1 MTNSG
6 NSGDSTGTGA
16 GLHEVGAQRFD
27 VPKWE
32 CYALLRHEGVG
43 RLCIIDH
50 GCPIAFPINYRMDGD
65 DDEIRVVVRTAP
77 GTLIGEYEGPASL
90 EVDQIDLP
98 AGTAWSVIVRG
109 ATQHVVGTHTLP
121 DPHPLVSDAR
131 ERWVQLR
138 PTMISGRRFTVRPSA
153 DGFPVEWSLVTG

>member
-6 NSGDSTGTGA
+6 YTDGTGGA
-16 GLHEVGAQRFD
+16 RHDTGAQRFE
-27 VPKWE
+27 VPRWE

-50 GCPIAFPINYRMDGD
+50 GCPVAFPVNYRMEGD
-65 DDEIRVVVRTAP
+65 DAEIRAVVRTAP
-77 GTLIGEYEGPASL
+77 GTLMGEYEGPASL
-90 EVDQIDLP
+90 EVDHIDLA

-109 ATQHVVGTHTLP
+109 TAQHVIGTHTLP
-121 DPHPLVSDAR
+121 DPHPLVADGR
-131 ERWVQLR
+131 DRWIQLR
-138 PTMISGRRFTVRPSA
+138 PSMITGRRFTVKVSA